1 MCVAHMHILC
11 RLVLHGFEGHVIRT
25 SGIKS
30 VFSLGAMGLSSALGL
45 NHKFLLNL
53 GRFFFPPKN
62 FNISKAITILCL
74 VLGFLLVSASPVYF
88 LRFHA
93 SLLGFFFRCFLS
105 LIF

>member
-11 RLVLHGFEGHVIRT
+11 RLVLDGFEGHVIRT

-53 GRFFFPPKN
+53 GRFFFSPQK
-62 FNISKAITILCL
+62 FQYFQGHYHTMLGLGLSTSLCKSC
-74 VLGFLLVSASPVYF
+74 VFS
-88 LRFHA
+88 
-93 SLLGFFFRCFLS
+93 
-105 LIF
+105 

>member
-30 VFSLGAMGLSSALGL
+30 VFSLGAMGLLSALGL

-53 GRFFFPPKN
+53 GRFFFPPK
-62 FNISKAITILCL
+62 IS
-74 VLGFLLVSASPVYF
+74 
-88 LRFHA
+88 
-93 SLLGFFFRCFLS
+93 
-105 LIF
+105 IFPRPLPYYAWSWAFY